1 MLQSLRKKENIMSRE
16 SYTPNGGIY
25 LQRVS
30 LLLMNQSLSVENSDS
45 LVVENT
51 FVGDCK

>member
-1 MLQSLRKKENIMSRE
+1 MLQSLRKKENIMSHK